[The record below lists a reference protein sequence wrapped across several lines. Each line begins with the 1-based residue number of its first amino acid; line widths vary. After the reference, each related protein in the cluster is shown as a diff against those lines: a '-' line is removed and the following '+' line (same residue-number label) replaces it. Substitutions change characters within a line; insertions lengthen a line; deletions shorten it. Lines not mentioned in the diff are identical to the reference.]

1 MIVELWS
8 SPSLVP
14 PRTMSNVVTSR
25 SASLRFWTESYTTTS
40 VLDFAAGAAGSDA
53 GSGRTEG
60 DGTSTLAAVDPSFS
74 GLMVAGAERATGGDA
89 SERAADGI
97 STGDGE
103 EVDGACEEVDGASE
117 ASERGGAGGTRSR
130 TAESSP
136 DLQCMA

>member
-25 SASLRFWTESYTTTS
+25 SASLRFWTESCTTTS
-40 VLDFAAGAAGSDA
+40 VLDLPAGATGSDA
-53 GSGRTEG
+53 GSGLAGG
-60 DGTSTLAAVDPSFS
+60 DGTSTLAAVDSWLS

-89 SERAADGI
+89 SERVADGI

-103 EVDGACEEVDGASE
+103 EVDGAGEDVDEASE
-117 ASERGGAGGTRSR
+117 ASER
-130 TAESSP
+130 
-136 DLQCMA
+136 

>member
-25 SASLRFWTESYTTTS
+25 SASLRFWTESCTTTS

-74 GLMVAGAERATGGDA
+74 GLMVAGAERATGGDT
-89 SERAADGI
+89 SERAAEGI
-97 STGDGE
+97 STGGI
-103 EVDGACEEVDGASE
+103 EEVDGASE
-117 ASERGGAGGTRSR
+117 ASEWGGAGGTRSR
-130 TAESSP
+130 AAESSP
-136 DLQCMA
+136 DLECMA

>member
-25 SASLRFWTESYTTTS
+25 SASLRFWTESCTTTS

-74 GLMVAGAERATGGDA
+74 GLVVAGAERAIGGDTP
-89 SERAADGI
+89 ERAADGI

-103 EVDGACEEVDGASE
+103 EADPRTGEEPAARDHEQRNRAP
-117 ASERGGAGGTRSR
+117 T
-130 TAESSP
+130 SSAWRKWQAP
-136 DLQCMA
+136 STE